1 MSRLAHPEEL
11 LAFQELAGK
20 EAARAPVTLAICG
33 GTGCRAFGAEELA
46 LAVEAELRKR
56 GLDKDFE
63 VKLTGCHGLCE
74 RGPLAVVKPQGT
86 FYCGLKPS
94 DSPELV
100 DALAR
105 GQIAEPFL
113 YRDPVSGQDVVREED
128 IPFYRKQ
135 VRLVLAGNGKLDPC
149 SIGDYIALGGYQ
161 ALAKALT
168 MKPEEIIDQV
178 EQASLRGRGGAGF
191 PTARKWRTSRE
202 APGTP
207 KYVIGNG
214 DEGDPGAY
222 MDRSLM
228 EGNPHSVLEG
238 MIIGAYAVGAQE
250 GILYVRAEYPLA
262 VKHLEKAIRDAEAL
276 GLLGENI
283 LGSGFSFRMRV
294 FQAAGAFVC
303 GEGTALLASIMG
315 RRGQPRPR
323 PPFPAQHGL
332 WGKPTVLN
340 NVETWANVPLIIKNG
355 PAWFCSFGTERSPGT
370 KIFSLTGNVRNTGL
384 VEIPMGMTLREL
396 VYGIGGGPREGT
408 RCKAV
413 QIGGPSGGCI
423 PEDLFDTP
431 VDFDSLQGIGAMMGS
446 GGLVV
451 LYEDSCMVNVAKF
464 FLEFTQ
470 AEACGQCPPCRIGTK
485 RMLEILSRITDG
497 RGEPEDV
504 GLLEELGLG
513 IKATSLCGLGQ
524 SAPNPLLTTLRYFRA
539 EYEEHLH
546 GRCPAGVCRALVTYV
561 IDETLCIGCGLCAKN
576 CAQGAIFG
584 VPKKPYR
591 IESRLCSRCGACLT
605 VCPKGAIRRT

>member
-11 LAFQELAGK
+11 LALQE
-20 EAARAPVTLAICG
+20 RAQRTLLGASVGIAICG
-33 GTGCRAFGAEELA
+33 GTGCRAFGAAELA
-46 LAVEAELRKR
+46 QAVQAELRAR
-56 GLDKDFE
+56 GLDRE
-63 VKLTGCHGLCE
+63 IAVKLTGCHGLCE
-74 RGPLAVVKPQGT
+74 RGPLAVVKPSGF

-94 DSPELV
+94 DAPELV
-100 DALAR
+100 EAVAKD
-105 GQIAEPFL
+105 QIAEPFL
-113 YRDPVSGQDVVREED
+113 YRDPVSGEKVLREEE

-135 VRLVLAGNGKLDPC
+135 VRLVLAGNGKIDPC
-149 SIGDYIALGGYQ
+149 SIYDYIAMGGYQ
-161 ALAKALT
+161 ALAKALA
-168 MKPEEIIDQV
+168 MKPEEIIGHIDQ
-178 EQASLRGRGGAGF
+178 AGLRGRGGAGF
-191 PTARKWRTSRE
+191 PTGRKWRACRE
-202 APGTP
+202 APGRT

-250 GILYVRAEYPLA
+250 GVLYVRAEYPLA
-262 VKHLEKAIRDAEAL
+262 VRHLQKAIADAEAL

-283 LGSGFSFRMRV
+283 LGSGFSFRIRV
-294 FQAAGAFVC
+294 FQGAGAFVC
-303 GEGTALLASIMG
+303 GEETALLSSIMG
-315 RRGQPRPR
+315 GRGQPRPR
-323 PPFPAQHGL
+323 PPFPAQRGL
-332 WGKPTVLN
+332 WGKPTVIN

-355 PAWFCSFGTERSPGT
+355 PAWFRSFGTEKSPGT

-423 PEDLFDTP
+423 PEELFDTP
-431 VDFDSLQGIGAMMGS
+431 VDFDSLQSIGAMMGS

-451 LYEDSCMVNVAKF
+451 LYENSCMVSVAKF

-470 AEACGQCPPCRIGTK
+470 AEACGQCPPCRVGTK
-485 RMLEILSRITDG
+485 RMLEILARITDG
-497 RGEPEDV
+497 RGEPEDL
-504 GLLEELGLG
+504 GLLEELALG
-513 IKATSLCGLGQ
+513 VKATSLCGLGQ
-524 SAPNPLLTTLRYFRA
+524 TAPNPVLTTLRYYRS
-539 EYEEHLH
+539 EYEEHIH

-576 CAQGAIFG
+576 CPQGAIFG
-584 VPKKPYR
+584 LPKRPYR
-591 IESRLCSRCGACLT
+591 IEPRLCSRCGACLT
-605 VCPKGAIRRT
+605 VCPKGAIKRT